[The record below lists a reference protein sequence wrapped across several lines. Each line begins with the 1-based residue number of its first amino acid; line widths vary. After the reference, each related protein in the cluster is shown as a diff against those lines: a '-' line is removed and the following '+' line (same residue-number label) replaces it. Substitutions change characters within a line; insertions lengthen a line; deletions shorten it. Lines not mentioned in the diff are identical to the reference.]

1 MAYGLMVVK
10 SNTEMMEEERK
21 EDKSKIE
28 AALSYEEAD
37 IKDRLSV
44 YIRDI
49 WDEAKMYK
57 TDISEQMLKSIRQR
71 NNEYEADKIAAI
83 TQIKGPMTYAG
94 ITNTK
99 CRAGEAWVRD
109 IIFQPGVKPYAIKP
123 TPVPELPEEMT
134 KEVQER
140 FMKEALTR
148 LITQAADSGQSL
160 DTTTLMQNIRELQPE
175 FEKRI
180 KRVIM
185 QKAKEKCAMME
196 DQVDDQLV
204 EGGFYEALNEAIYD
218 IVTFKAG
225 FVKGPTLRKD
235 RVRKVKTDTDTGRMQ
250 AYVEER
256 LIPQFERV
264 DPFDI
269 FPARGSRAID
279 DGDLFER
286 TSLWPKEVAGLIGM
300 PGFNDDEI
308 KIVLEE
314 YKNGGL
320 VEWTDEASV
329 RYQEQTE
336 DVASVNAPKKID
348 VLIFWGAVQG
358 QMLIDWG
365 LDPKKVKDTE
375 CYYETCCYLIGR
387 HVIKAVM
394 NLDPLGKKPYSKAS
408 FEEIP
413 GSFWGRGVPELIMD
427 IQDVCNAV
435 VRAIVQNIGIASGPQ
450 VERNIDRVPE
460 YESREM
466 WPWKVWDVTDS
477 QMSSAPALKFYQ
489 PPMVVEKLIQVFTTF
504 SKMADEYSGIP
515 AYAHGDPK
523 VGGGGDTA
531 SGLSMLITQAARGI
545 KQVIKNM
552 DNGPIKGCVER
563 QFYYN
568 IEQKEYRGLIGDI
581 KVVAMGSQAL
591 VAKEQLALRL
601 TEYGRATANPYDMQ
615 ILGYKGRKYILKE
628 IARNIG
634 LDAEEISEEPLGKQ
648 TLQIPE
654 IAPLAGP
661 RNLDVAGNPAQG
673 KATARFNQGATA
685 A

>member
-196 DQVDDQLV
+196 DQVDDQL
-204 EGGFYEALNEAIYD
+204 GG
-218 IVTFKAG
+218 
-225 FVKGPTLRKD
+225 
-235 RVRKVKTDTDTGRMQ
+235 
-250 AYVEER
+250 
-256 LIPQFERV
+256 V

-336 DVASVNAPKKID
+336 DVARVNAPKKIV

-358 QMLIDWG
+358 QILIDWG
-365 LDPKKVKDTE
+365 LDPKKVKDPE

-466 WPWKVWDVTDS
+466 WPWKGWDVTDS

-515 AYAHGDPK
+515 AYAHGDPR

-531 SGLSMLITQAARGI
+531 SGLSMLLTQAARGI
-545 KQVIKNM
+545 KKVIKNM

-628 IARNIG
+628 IGRNIG

-648 TLQIPE
+648 TLQSPE
-654 IAPLAGP
+654 IAPIAGP
-661 RNLDVAGNPAQG
+661 RNPDVAGNPAHG
-673 KATARFNQGATA
+673 KKTARFNQGV
-685 A
+685 